1 MECIDRVNACWFG
14 NINSRTYKRRD
25 RTLFCPYVIINLKN
39 LEEIRDRYL
48 RDSLP
53 VRLGGISADLA
64 RIASFA
70 SLEDNWKVVQSL
82 LEESEFFIE
91 WTAPEASLEEKAF
104 LVELQIQLA
113 FWHRIWTEIYTNSNE
128 REKLS
133 QQASSWS
140 KKVLEMSG
148 LVK

>member
-1 MECIDRVNACWFG
+1 MKNVNE
-14 NINSRTYKRRD
+14 
-25 RTLFCPYVIINLKN
+25 VKN
-39 LEEIRDRYL
+39 RYL
-48 RDSLP
+48 KDELP

-70 SLEDNWKVVQSL
+70 PMVDNWKVVQSL
-82 LEESEFFIE
+82 LEESKFFIE
-91 WTAPEASLEEKAF
+91 WTAQEASLEQKAF

-113 FWHRIWTEIYTNSNE
+113 LWHRDWAEIHTNSKE

-133 QQASSWS
+133 QQASLWS

-148 LVK
+148 LV

>member
-1 MECIDRVNACWFG
+1 M
-14 NINSRTYKRRD
+14 
-25 RTLFCPYVIINLKN
+25 KN
-39 LEEIRDRYL
+39 VKDIETRYL
-48 RDSLP
+48 KDELS

-82 LEESEFFIE
+82 LEESKFFIE
-91 WTAPEASLEEKAF
+91 WTAQEASLEQKAF

-113 FWHRIWTEIYTNSNE
+113 YWYRIWTEIFTNSNE

-133 QQASSWS
+133 QQASLWS

-148 LVK
+148 LV

>member
-1 MECIDRVNACWFG
+1 M
-14 NINSRTYKRRD
+14 
-25 RTLFCPYVIINLKN
+25 KN
-39 LEEIRDRYL
+39 VSEIKNRYL
-48 RDSLP
+48 KDELP

-82 LEESEFFIE
+82 LKESEFFIE
-91 WTAPEASLEEKAF
+91 WTVPDATLEEKAF

-113 FWHRIWTEIYTNSNE
+113 YWYRIWTEIFTNSNE

-133 QQASSWS
+133 QQASFWS

-148 LVK
+148 LV

>member
-1 MECIDRVNACWFG
+1 M
-14 NINSRTYKRRD
+14 
-25 RTLFCPYVIINLKN
+25 KN
-39 LEEIRDRYL
+39 VEDIKTRYL
-48 RDSLP
+48 KDELP

-70 SLEDNWKVVQSL
+70 SMEDNWKVVQSL
-82 LEESEFFIE
+82 LEESKFFIE
-91 WTAPEASLEEKAF
+91 WTAQEASLEQKAF

-113 FWHRIWTEIYTNSNE
+113 YWYRIWTEIFTNSNE

-133 QQASSWS
+133 QQASLWS

-148 LVK
+148 LV

>member
-1 MECIDRVNACWFG
+1 MKNVNE
-14 NINSRTYKRRD
+14 
-25 RTLFCPYVIINLKN
+25 VKN
-39 LEEIRDRYL
+39 RYL
-48 RDSLP
+48 KDELP

-70 SLEDNWKVVQSL
+70 PMVDNWKVVQSL
-82 LEESEFFIE
+82 LEESKFFIE
-91 WTAPEASLEEKAF
+91 WTALDVSLEEKAY

-113 FWHRIWTEIYTNSNE
+113 FWHRIWTEIYTNSKE

-133 QQASSWS
+133 QQASLWS

-148 LVK
+148 LV